1 MIPRYAHTH
10 FTGSA
15 KDDPEMRDWASVSLC
30 VKWEV
35 WPCASSNFL
44 SLCVPSWHI
53 SLFAQTHTKHFMHQE
68 RQLHNAHNHTERCH
82 TGWAELWEGG
92 CGEDSEGPSARLWV
106 TNASTQALG
115 PWKTLE
121 RSEQLSTW
129 PCTSRLLRGKTPD
142 SSCPAAE
149 LEADLGRP
157 PLPKG
162 TAWNN
167 LGTKAVPNLG
177 KASLQQPPQCSDT
190 WWVWETNLQGQLTKG
205 VEDELGHLRAL
216 KS

>member
-1 MIPRYAHTH
+1 MLPRYAHTH

-15 KDDPEMRDWASVSLC
+15 KDDPEMRDRASVSLC

-92 CGEDSEGPSARLWV
+92 RGEDSEGPSARLWV

-121 RSEQLSTW
+121 WTAEHMAMYLQAVERKDPWQLM
-129 PCTSRLLRGKTPD
+129 
-142 SSCPAAE
+142 SSCWARSWSGKATP
-149 LEADLGRP
+149 
-157 PLPKG
+157 PKG
-162 TAWNN
+162 D
-167 LGTKAVPNLG
+167 
-177 KASLQQPPQCSDT
+177 C
-190 WWVWETNLQGQLTKG
+190 
-205 VEDELGHLRAL
+205 L
-216 KS
+216 K